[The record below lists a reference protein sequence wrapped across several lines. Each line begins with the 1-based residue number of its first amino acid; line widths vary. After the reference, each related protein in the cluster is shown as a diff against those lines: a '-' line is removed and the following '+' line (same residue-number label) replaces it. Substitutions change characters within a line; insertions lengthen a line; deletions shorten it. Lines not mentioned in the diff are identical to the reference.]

1 MMYTIYSES
10 TGQILKVVDTT
21 DIDSQIQSG
30 EAWID
35 GAFDDS
41 NYYIQN
47 SLPVEIPP
55 KPSNYYIFDFNT
67 KQWVLDENIAT
78 NDVLQKRKKLLYSS
92 DWTQIPNNPLT
103 TEQQT
108 AWEVYRQE
116 LRDVTSQPGY
126 PFNVIWPT
134 APQG

>member
-1 MMYTIYSES
+1 MMYTIYSEA

-21 DIDSQIQSG
+21 DIDSQIQDG
-30 EAWID
+30 EAWIE
-35 GAFDDS
+35 GSFDDS
-41 NYYIQN
+41 SYYIQN
-47 SLPVEIPP
+47 FLAVKIPP
-55 KPSNYYIFDFNT
+55 QPSGYYVFDFNT

-78 NDVLQKRKKLLYSS
+78 NDVLQKRKKLLYAS

-108 AWEVYRQE
+108 AWEGYRQE

-126 PFNVIWPT
+126 PLNVIWPT
-134 APQG
+134 APT